1 MKHLISRQF
10 ILLGI
15 IVFCLFFSISRVQAI
30 TPTLLVTPT
39 GDGDSVQLNI
49 TGDSNTGVLLYYV
62 KNGSG
67 QRISS
72 IGSTNANGNLTI
84 TVSSSN
90 YGIISNSLVYVK
102 LGGINGSQSQT
113 ISWPSVS
120 SLTSSSNMLSL
131 SQTGLVLT
139 IGQSSTVTANNM
151 GSSSLYLSSNSS
163 PMIAN
168 INLSGNQITVL
179 ANSYGSTV
187 ASICL
192 VNNNTNC
199 SSIYVTVQNSSVQPL
214 TFSQN
219 SVSLSAGQN
228 VSIQITGGSGSYNV
242 LNNASQNQGIIQT
255 SISGSTITLTTS
267 STTGSSSITVCSSDN
282 SSCGIINVTI
292 GSVNSTAVT
301 FSQSNPTV
309 YIGQNVNVSV
319 YGPTN
324 SLLYVSSNSNPSIV
338 QANLSGTTLTLL
350 GITNGS
356 SVLSVCAATN
366 NCGSLTVTVNYGS
379 GTSTGSGH
387 PILSQE
393 NISLSIGQTS
403 TITISG
409 GSLPYTIYSTASNI
423 FQPSLNVN
431 ILTLYGTSPGSS
443 AMNVCSA
450 GGNCATLSV
459 TVLSSPTTSSFPVG
473 CLSNAG
479 YSQITGLSC
488 NPAPVI
494 STLPTGCLSNDGYSQ
509 TTGISCNTSII
520 NTIPAGCT
528 STTPFS
534 TVTGQTCPNYIS
546 ITSTTTSIP
555 RITPATTNTT
565 FKFTKSIKL
574 GSKGTEVLELQKK
587 LKTLGFYK
595 GKVDGGFGSTT
606 EKAVKAFQK
615 AHKLPQLGNVGPK
628 TRDLL
633 NK

>member
-15 IVFCLFFSISRVQAI
+15 IVFCLFFSISRAQAV
-30 TPTLLVTPT
+30 TPTLLISPT
-39 GDGDSVQLNI
+39 GDGDSVQLNV
-49 TGDSNTGVLLYYV
+49 TGDPNTGVLFYYI

-67 QRISS
+67 QQISS
-72 IGSTNANGNLTI
+72 IGTTNANGNLTI

-139 IGQSSTVTANNM
+139 VGQSSTVTANNM

-168 INLSGNQITVL
+168 INLSGNQINVL

-242 LNNASQNQGIIQT
+242 LNNTSQNQGIVQT

-292 GSVNSTAVT
+292 GSVNSAAIT

-309 YIGQNVNVSV
+309 FIGQNVNVSV

-350 GITNGS
+350 GITNGT

-366 NCGSLTVTVNYGS
+366 NCGSLTITVNYGS

-393 NISLSIGQTS
+393 NISLSVGQTS

-431 ILTLYGTSPGSS
+431 ILTLYGVGTGSS

-459 TVLSSPTTSSFPVG
+459 TVLGSSSTSSLPIG
-473 CLSNAG
+473 CLSTAG
-479 YSQITGLSC
+479 YSQITGISC
-488 NPAPVI
+488 NSTPVI

-528 STTPFS
+528 STTLFS
-534 TVTGQTCPNYIS
+534 TVTGQTCPNYVS
-546 ITSTTTSIP
+546 TPTTTTYVPDTVS
-555 RITPATTNTT
+555 TPTNTT
-565 FKFTKSIKL
+565 FEFTKSIKL

-595 GKVDGGFGSTT
+595 GKVDGGFGSAT
-606 EKAVKAFQK
+606 EVAVKAFQK

-628 TRDLL
+628 TRVLL